1 MPIGAFCQRP
11 LPKSA
16 LIAFEEKPAMISVLK
31 GSTGFKICPICRNEN
46 LEVVPVEDHE
56 SYKMNIDS
64 KRGIGIDFTKEKS

>member
-1 MPIGAFCQRP
+1 
-11 LPKSA
+11 
-16 LIAFEEKPAMISVLK
+16 LK